1 MALFYSSR
9 HGRSYM
15 NCSIEYVL
23 DPFNADETY
32 EGIIENISESGFCLI
47 TPTPLKEGQEIMIK
61 SLIYLPSQTA
71 TVCWVKQEDDVYRVG
86 LKFTS

>member
-1 MALFYSSR
+1 MALFYSAR

-23 DPFNADETY
+23 DPFNADETH

-47 TPTPLKEGQEIMIK
+47 TPTPLKEGQEIIIK

-71 TVCWVKQEDDVYRVG
+71 SVCWVKQEDDVYRVG
-86 LKFTS
+86 MKFI